1 MASTAESGRLASHWR
16 QRDACS
22 HAQLFRE
29 GAIMRSTYLILP
41 ASLLL
46 LVTGVSAQTQSYPLT
61 EPGAMSSVQVPAPAQ
76 EYAFWNDDA
85 EAVSGGYAMSN
96 GWRMKVE
103 PSYNGVIAQIDKQ
116 RPIRLIAMSRD
127 RYVSRDGN
135 VSMQFNQGTR
145 GDDVLM
151 SYVPDTR
158 TAQVVVV
165 TATLAQR

>member
-1 MASTAESGRLASHWR
+1 
-16 QRDACS
+16 
-22 HAQLFRE
+22 
-29 GAIMRSTYLILP
+29 
-41 ASLLL
+41 
-46 LVTGVSAQTQSYPLT
+46 
-61 EPGAMSSVQVPAPAQ
+61 MSSVQVTAPAQ
-76 EYAFWNDDA
+76 AYAFWNDDA